1 MGKGATN
8 KGFIK
13 NVKTGEIQNFLFN
26 PSNFSDDISVTFNE
40 LGSGGAVKNKHQ
52 FITGSNRVIDL
63 NLFLRSKD
71 SSKIEEFKNFLEDFL
86 PITRFVSPPQLL
98 FCFGTYIKKC
108 MLLDLKR
115 DWTDFNQELQ
125 VTEMSIKLS
134 LKEV

>member
-1 MGKGATN
+1 MKAVS

-13 NVKTGEIQNFLFN
+13 NTKTGEIRNFVFN

-40 LGSGGAVKNKHQ
+40 LGSGGAVRNKHQ
-52 FITGSNRVIDL
+52 FITGSNRSIEL
-63 NLFLRSKD
+63 NLFIRSKD

-86 PITRFVSPPQLL
+86 PLTRFVAPPPLL

-108 MLLDLKR
+108 MLLNVKR
-115 DWTDFNQELQ
+115 NWNDFNEDLQ
-125 VTEMSIKLS
+125 VTEMSLKLS